1 MEILTEMCIVKLE
14 INMHHLRGNT
24 VPVGHAILWVILMKF
39 CVVKGF
45 LGPLPYVKCRT
56 LAVMADIRIL
66 HTTLPV
72 TAKLN

>member
-1 MEILTEMCIVKLE
+1 MLWMEILTEMCIVKLE

-45 LGPLPYVKCRT
+45 LGPT
-56 LAVMADIRIL
+56 SSAE
-66 HTTLPV
+66 H
-72 TAKLN
+72 